1 MRYRTATLAF
11 VAVVVFLCTTE
22 RLNPQTQADWD
33 WTNKKFDSVLDA
45 SMPMQKDGGLY
56 VSYRANKDFYTS
68 TPEYW
73 FMIGV
78 ERTEKQSGSRPYL
91 TAHVR
96 VAQPVSIYDQL
107 MTIHRENPSIQDTV
121 LEKSVGFQSFDLTE
135 MTCPAIKVQIEKLK
149 SLPVQLPD
157 MNLDYIILHPVI
169 HAFYI
174 NGTDGDV
181 RLSLTDSRHTLVRW
195 ARQTREAL
203 DACGRAR

>member
-1 MRYRTATLAF
+1 VPMLLAQ
-11 VAVVVFLCTTE
+11 
-22 RLNPQTQADWD
+22 RLQSAGDFPAALDWY
-33 WTNKKFDSVLDA
+33 WL
-45 SMPMQKDGGLY
+45 LY
-56 VSYRANKDFYTS
+56 
-68 TPEYW
+68 
-73 FMIGV
+73 
-78 ERTEKQSGSRPYL
+78 PYDI
-91 TAHVR
+91 
-96 VAQPVSIYDQL
+96 AQPVSIYDQL

-121 LEKSVGFQSFDLTE
+121 LEKSVRFQSFDLTE